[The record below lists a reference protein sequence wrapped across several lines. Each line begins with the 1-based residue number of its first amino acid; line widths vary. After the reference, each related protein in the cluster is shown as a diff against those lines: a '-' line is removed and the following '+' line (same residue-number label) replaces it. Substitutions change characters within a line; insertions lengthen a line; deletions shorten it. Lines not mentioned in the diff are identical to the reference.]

1 MNKATRPI
9 WVVKLGGSLLGLP
22 NLATEIPNL
31 RTQTKQMLVSQA
43 SPIDAFNAQQSRIK
57 TLQTWLDIMAIDQG
71 VQIVIVPGG
80 GLFADAVRD
89 AQAIFGFDDAVAH
102 HLALQ
107 AMAQFGTL
115 LASMHSAFVTVDN
128 LTDIAKYASQRQAM
142 IWLPTDMVLSD
153 LSIAKSWQVTS
164 DSLSVWLA
172 RKIQAQSLVIVKS
185 VPFLKKYSLASA
197 MQNDGASEV
206 GNALRRLTTI
216 DSLNKT
222 SDHQGHNQP
231 LQASVLS
238 VHGVLDAAFSTFL
251 DYEDDHPLEVRVV
264 NHQHYERFKKAIT
277 SQSLNDCGHLVIG

>member
-1 MNKATRPI
+1 MNTATRPI
-9 WVVKLGGSLLGLP
+9 WVIKLGGSLLGLP
-22 NLATEIPNL
+22 NLADEIPNL
-31 RTQTKQMLVSQA
+31 CTQAKQMLVSQS

-57 TLQTWLDIMAIDQG
+57 TLQTWLDMMAIDQG

-89 AQAIFGFDDAVAH
+89 AQAISGFDDAVAH

-185 VPFLKKYSLASA
+185 VPFLKDHLFASA
-197 MQNDGASEV
+197 MQNDGRSEAGTV
-206 GNALRRLTTI
+206 LRSPSTK
-216 DSLNKT
+216 DSLDKT
-222 SDHQGHNQP
+222 SDHQGHDQP

-238 VHGVLDAAFSTFL
+238 AHGVLDAAFSTFL

-264 NHQHYERFKKAIT
+264 NHQHFERFKKAIT

>member
-1 MNKATRPI
+1 MSMATRPV
-9 WVVKLGGSLLGLP
+9 WVIKLGGSLLGSTKLS
-22 NLATEIPNL
+22 AEIPNL
-31 RTQTKQMLVSQA
+31 RTQAKQMLVSQ
-43 SPIDAFNAQQSRIK
+43 SPPIDAFNAQQSRIK
-57 TLQTWLDIMAIDQG
+57 TLQTWLDIMAIDLG

-80 GLFADAVRD
+80 GLFADAVRE
-89 AQAIFGFDDAVAH
+89 AQAISGFDDAVAH

-128 LTDIAKYASQRQAM
+128 LTDIAKCASQRQTM

-172 RKIQAQSLVIVKS
+172 RKIHAQSLVIVKS
-185 VPFLKKYSLASA
+185 VPFLKDQLLASA
-197 MQNDGASEV
+197 MQNDGRSEAV
-206 GNALRRLTTI
+206 NVLRSSSTI
-216 DSLNKT
+216 DCLNKI
-222 SDHQGHNQP
+222 SDHQGHDQT

-238 VHGVLDAAFSTFL
+238 AHGVLDAAFSTFL

-264 NHQHYERFKKAIT
+264 NHQHFESFKKAIS
-277 SQSLNDCGHLVIG
+277 SQSLKDFGHLVIG